1 MSNQNWTLETQLVH
15 NSFKTDG
22 ATGAVSVPIQ
32 HASTFHQ
39 SSFEEFGAYDY
50 SRSGTPTRTALE
62 ETIANLE
69 GGTRGFA
76 YSSGMAAISTAFLL
90 LSQGDHV
97 LVTEDVYG
105 GTFRMV
111 TEVLS
116 RFGIEHTFV
125 DMTDTEAVARGIRPH
140 TKAIYMETPSNPT
153 LGITDIEAVVKLAK
167 DHGCL
172 TYLDNTFMT
181 PALQRPLDLGV
192 DIVLHSATKFL
203 SGHSDVLSGLAAVK
217 DEKLGNQLYKLQ
229 NSFGAVL
236 GVQDCWLVLR
246 GLKTLQV
253 RLEKASRTAERLA
266 AYFHRHPAVKNVYYP
281 GLASHP
287 GAETHKRQASGS
299 GAVLSFEL
307 ESKEA
312 VKKLVEN
319 ISLPVFAV
327 SLGAVESILSYP
339 ATMSHAAM
347 PKTEREKRGITDGLL
362 RLSVGVENAEDLERD
377 FERALKQIAPA
388 GVR

>member
-1 MSNQNWTLETQLVH
+1 MSNHNWTLETQLVH
-15 NSFKTDG
+15 NPFKTDG

-39 SSFEEFGAYDY
+39 SSFEEFGTYDY
-50 SRSGTPTRTALE
+50 SRSGTPTRAALE
-62 ETIANLE
+62 ETIAGLE

-76 YSSGMAAISTAFLL
+76 FSSGMAAISTGFLL

-125 DMTDTEAVARGIRPH
+125 DMTDTEAVARAIRPN

-153 LGITDIEAVVKLAK
+153 LGITDIKAVVELAK
-167 DHGCL
+167 EHGCL

-217 DEKLGNQLYKLQ
+217 DEELGNQLYKLQ

-253 RLEKASRTAERLA
+253 RLEK
-266 AYFHRHPAVKNVYYP
+266 
-281 GLASHP
+281 
-287 GAETHKRQASGS
+287 
-299 GAVLSFEL
+299 
-307 ESKEA
+307 
-312 VKKLVEN
+312 
-319 ISLPVFAV
+319 
-327 SLGAVESILSYP
+327 
-339 ATMSHAAM
+339 
-347 PKTEREKRGITDGLL
+347 
-362 RLSVGVENAEDLERD
+362 
-377 FERALKQIAPA
+377 
-388 GVR
+388 